1 MRRRLTGI
9 GLLAVVGVL
18 ALAVPAQAATG
29 FLVVNGVLHQN
40 PPRGCYA
47 TSSPVFIENFT
58 DSTVLVHSAA
68 NCQGPVTAEIPPDTS
83 QRTFGGSY
91 FVL

>member
-9 GLLAVVGVL
+9 GLLAVTGVL

-29 FLVVNGVLHQN
+29 TLIVNGVAHHN
-40 PPRGCYA
+40 PARGCYS
-47 TSSPVFIENFT
+47 TTSPVTITNFT
-58 DSTVLVHSAA
+58 DSAVLVHAAA
-68 NCQGPVTAEIPPDTS
+68 NCQGPVTAEVDPGMSKHAVGT
-83 QRTFGGSY
+83 SY